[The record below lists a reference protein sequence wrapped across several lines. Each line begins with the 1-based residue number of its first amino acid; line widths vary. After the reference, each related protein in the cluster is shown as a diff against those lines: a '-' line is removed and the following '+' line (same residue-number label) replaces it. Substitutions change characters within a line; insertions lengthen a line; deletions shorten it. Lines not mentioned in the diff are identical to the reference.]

1 MLSELSAMTS
11 SRTFGNCLPINL
23 ELLIW
28 NIANA
33 IAGRIAAAFR
43 RVTDM
48 SRTYSRRAWRGHW
61 ILTGALLAATLGGSA
76 MAAQVLP
83 RTYQAQ
89 GSVVLLAS
97 RAVSKPNGGNPYL
110 SFSPSLT
117 LTADVL
123 SRELMAP
130 ATAAYLASMG
140 YSGTYTVALAPDT
153 VPTTGSV
160 LLLTVT
166 GSDQATVADTVTGV
180 ITEIRA
186 RLTRLQ
192 SGISKYNQI
201 RVEPLSVTPQA
212 TVSMAQTLRPLAAL
226 LALGLAATF
235 GIPWIIDA
243 QIATRRARRSAT
255 EDFDGTRP
263 YDVNGRPAGELTSQT
278 RAATPRQRTRASG
291 R

>member
-1 MLSELSAMTS
+1 MSE
-11 SRTFGNCLPINL
+11 F
-23 ELLIW
+23 
-28 NIANA
+28 
-33 IAGRIAAAFR
+33 
-43 RVTDM
+43 
-48 SRTYSRRAWRGHW
+48 YSRRAWRGHW
-61 ILTGALLAATLGGSA
+61 LLTVALLVTTLAGGAA
-76 MAAQVLP
+76 AAGVLP

-130 ATAAYLASMG
+130 ATVTYLAAKG
-140 YSGTYTVALAPDT
+140 YTASYTVLLAPDT

-166 GSDQATVADTVTGV
+166 GTGQATTAATLTGV
-180 ITEIRA
+180 IAEIRA
-186 RLTRLQ
+186 RLARLQ
-192 SGISKYNQI
+192 SGITRYNQI
-201 RVEPLSVTPQA
+201 RVEPLSVPPGA

-226 LALGLAATF
+226 LGLGLAAAF
-235 GIPWIIDA
+235 GIPWVIDA
-243 QIATRRARRSAT
+243 QIAERRARRPASRDLDAARSY
-255 EDFDGTRP
+255 GA
-263 YDVNGRPAGELTSQT
+263 NGHDRAGSV
-278 RAATPRQRTRASG
+278 PG